1 MNPANAPLLSAFAGV
16 VVVAS
21 LTGRILQH
29 LQRPDPESN
38 DEDPNNTFWRNHR
51 KIDSTLLN
59 MSLYLPPHLRL
70 PAGSSNANTIF
81 LNMSLQSAVIC
92 LHQAS
97 IFKGEKL
104 SNPETVVR
112 ESKAR
117 CLAAGM
123 EIASIMKRIAHMDL
137 SLVSPSLKS
146 PYIKRMNIN
155 RPP

>member
-1 MNPANAPLLSAFAGV
+1 MNPINAPLLSAFAGV

-29 LQRPDPESN
+29 LQRPNPESN
-38 DEDPNNTFWRNHR
+38 DEDPNNTFWRSHR

-92 LHQAS
+92 LHQAA

-137 SLVSPSLKS
+137 SLVSP
-146 PYIKRMNIN
+146 N
-155 RPP
+155 PPPRTPLYLESC